1 MGRNILKMAAILLCV
16 FSLAGGGEKLQVH
29 AKTVSDGSC
38 LSGEVTVL
46 KEKKKGHVMQ
56 INVAN
61 NADSGSGGTD
71 FTGTVQVIFANPYSG
86 YYTGS
91 ANCAYNTEITLSA
104 QEKKQFTI
112 IVPDFTVHK
121 EDGLCALKFIDEEGN
136 VLRTISMEKVFDH
149 YKKDIQVGILS
160 DNYAGLNYMS
170 MRGLLLSIYNSKNC
184 SGRLTKL
191 DNKNLK
197 EQLDELYFLI
207 IDRFNVSLLSDE
219 DIQAVQDWVKE
230 GGRLL
235 IGTGEY
241 AEQTLSGFDKDFI
254 DVNVSGISR
263 PGEENILSAN
273 AETRYYRYR
282 KNEIDF
288 INMAVADL
296 NYNNNNSYFYESRD
310 NPAICSS
317 LGDGAVMIFF
327 CSLEDKELQKL
338 DTDAIHDIYNE
349 AIEGSDDYCFEKY
362 SDISEQLFAFMDRVN
377 TGDIMADN
385 VDADNADTGN
395 AITGNINTE
404 DIKEDDI
411 DEDAVSKWFEVMAFL
426 IVMDVLILYFNLCGC
441 KNRKSYWICA
451 AVLAIVTLSIPGIL
465 FIGKHAR
472 IKENARVKENTR
484 VSEAVQAGEAV
495 QVNEDIQVNEDAEE
509 KENAQVNENRVYSVI
524 TQRVDGN
531 RVDAY
536 FLAYRSDASPWEIRL
551 KDNYE
556 MANPGS
562 SSGRFIDGTYG
573 PNTDD
578 YFYTINNDSK
588 GVSVG
593 IKPGKFQD
601 GFFYAEGGTES
612 KGTIFCEN
620 SGSSEEI
627 LEEDMDRTITNGT
640 DFDMA
645 YMAIWLEN
653 YIMIFSDVKAGETIC
668 LRQAVQDG
676 RCVYESNTSSYRDM
690 YSRMIPI
697 YNPPSDME
705 YGYELDDMAA
715 LLAGL
720 GIAKSKKPVKSDRAI
735 IAGLITEYD
744 KVINDECNEISYG
757 CFYTYAQ

>member
-1 MGRNILKMAAILLCV
+1 MGRKILKMAAILLCV
-16 FSLAGGGEKLQVH
+16 FSLAGGGEKLEVH
-29 AKTVSDGSC
+29 AKTVPDGSY

-46 KEKKKGHVMQ
+46 KEKKKGHVIQ
-56 INVAN
+56 ITVEN
-61 NADSGSGGTD
+61 NADSGNGGTD
-71 FTGTVQVIFANPYSG
+71 FTGTVQVIIANPYSG

-136 VLRTISMEKVFDH
+136 VIRTISMEKVFDH

-254 DVNVSGISR
+254 DVDVSGISR
-263 PGEENILSAN
+263 PGEENILSVN

-282 KNEIDF
+282 KNEINFTD
-288 INMAVADL
+288 MAVADL
-296 NYNNNNSYFYESRD
+296 NYNNSNGYFYESRD

-349 AIEGSDDYCFEKY
+349 VIEGSDDYCFEKY

-385 VDADNADTGN
+385 VDADNADTRN
-395 AITGNINTE
+395 ANTE

-411 DEDAVSKWFEVMAFL
+411 DVDADPMWFEVMAFL
-426 IVMDVLILYFNLCGC
+426 IAMDVLILYFNLCRC

-465 FIGKHAR
+465 FIGKHAK

-484 VSEAVQAGEAV
+484 VSEAVQI
-495 QVNEDIQVNEDAEE
+495 NEDIQINEDVKEKVNAPVNET
-509 KENAQVNENRVYSVI
+509 RVYSVT
-524 TQRVDGN
+524 TQRVDG
-531 RVDAY
+531 DHADTY
-536 FLAYRSDASPWEIRL
+536 LLAYRADANPWEIRL
-551 KDNYE
+551 QGDYK

-562 SSGRFIDGTYG
+562 CSSRFTDGTIG

-578 YFYTINNDSK
+578 YFYTVNNDSK
-588 GVSVG
+588 GLSVG

-601 GFFYAEGGTES
+601 GFFYAEGRTES
-612 KGTIFCEN
+612 KGTIFCEDF
-620 SGSSEEI
+620 SRSEWIFEG
-627 LEEDMDRTITNGT
+627 DMDRTITNGT

-653 YIMIFSDVKAGETIC
+653 YIMVFSDVKAGETIS

-676 RCVYESNTSSYRDM
+676 RCVYECNTSSYRDM

-697 YNPPSDME
+697 YNRPSDME

-720 GIAKSKKPVKSDRAI
+720 GIAESEKPVKSDRAI
-735 IAGLITEYD
+735 IAGLVTEYD
-744 KVINDECNEISYG
+744 KVISDECNEISYG